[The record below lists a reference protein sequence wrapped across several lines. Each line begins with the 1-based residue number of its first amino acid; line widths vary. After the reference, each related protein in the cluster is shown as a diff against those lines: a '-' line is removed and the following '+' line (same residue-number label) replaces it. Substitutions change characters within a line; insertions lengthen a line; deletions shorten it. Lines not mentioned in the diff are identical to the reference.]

1 VTLDRRLA
9 LVAAVLAMAVIV
21 TAALAVRI
29 DAVRVD
35 QTSRPAVVCHGLE
48 QPRCGDLAQAA
59 LGAIDDPAIPRPIR
73 VQVWGTIA
81 CGDDFDCPPR
91 HLVGRHPAGSAV
103 VTISPALE
111 IWVNITE
118 LDGGAEPADV
128 NRLDAWVTRSQP
140 R

>member
-1 VTLDRRLA
+1 M
-9 LVAAVLAMAVIV
+9 AVLV
-21 TAALAVRI
+21 TAALAVRL
-29 DAVRVD
+29 DAVHADR
-35 QTSRPAVVCHGLE
+35 TFRPAVVCHGLE
-48 QPRCGDLAQAA
+48 QRRCGDLAQAA
-59 LGAIDDPAIPRPIR
+59 LGAIDDPAVARPIR

-91 HLVGRHPAGSAV
+91 HLDGRHPAGSAV

-118 LDGGAEPADV
+118 LDDGADQVEG
-128 NRLDAWVTRSQP
+128 NRLDAWVTRSQA